1 MIIPNVCSRQSHKG
15 YTVHTRARRS
25 LIAILI
31 LALIT
36 ITGVVPAW
44 ADQHDVPFEATI
56 ERART
61 ILVDHIAQHGAFEV
75 TCLGGILVC
84 RC

>member
-1 MIIPNVCSRQSHKG
+1 MASYR
-15 YTVHTRARRS
+15 
-25 LIAILI
+25 
-31 LALIT
+31 
-36 ITGVVPAW
+36 AW

-56 ERART
+56 ERAHA

-84 RC
+84 HR